1 MTLISTIWL
10 EFGVLKGL
18 DVYHAMPSFC
28 KSFNCTA
35 ITYKSL
41 N

>member
-18 DVYHAMPSFC
+18 DVYLAMLSFC